1 MDTSISPNIPVDL
14 FENLYSV
21 DRHSLRHNLKDNNYK
36 FLGQGASRMVYEFD
50 ENFVIKISKN
60 RTGKY
65 QSRTENYIFN
75 DIDEKYKKYFCPIVW
90 YKENMIVMRKALPFT
105 EMLGVSR
112 GNIFEFTNIKPDSE
126 FFQTLKKIAKHY
138 DLLYPDIKTISSWG
152 ILDKKPVLID
162 YGCTNR
168 LYDEYFY

>member
-1 MDTSISPNIPVDL
+1 MDNLDISAIPVDV
-14 FENLYSV
+14 FESLYSV
-21 DRHSLRHNLKDNNYK
+21 DRHRLRHNLKDKYK
-36 FLGQGASRMVYEFD
+36 FLGQGASRMAYQFD
-50 ENFVIKISKN
+50 DNFVIKISKN

-75 DIDEKYKKYFCPIVW
+75 NIDEKYKKYFCPIVW
-90 YKENMIVMRKALPFT
+90 YRENMVVMRKALPFT
-105 EMLGVSR
+105 EMLGVKH

-126 FFQTLKKIAKHY
+126 FFQTLKKIARHY
-138 DLLYPDIKTISSWG
+138 DLLYPDVKTISSWG
-152 ILDKKPVLID
+152 ILDNKPVLID